1 MQQSHP
7 FQEEM
12 MHRIQGWTGLRAAV
26 IALGLVAWTATGAT
40 ASPLAYTTSGQVDTT
55 TGVSSSS
62 GGTPVT
68 PPDNVVSFVPLSSG
82 NSVDLSTGQTNV
94 GLGNFVISP
103 LASGTQ
109 TTYSNTPI
117 QISFQPQSY
126 NGTPISSD
134 PPVVIS
140 GVLNGTVNG
149 PSSSTVTA
157 TFNPPSPSTFSL
169 GSGNGTGDFSLPTSA
184 LLLAPSTSNNGTTS
198 AQGLVTSSTSSESP
212 VPEPSTIALFLTTV
226 GGLGLR
232 RYVLSR
238 RRSARA

>member
-1 MQQSHP
+1 
-7 FQEEM
+7 

-40 ASPLAYTTSGQVDTT
+40 AAPLIYTTSGQVTPT
-55 TGVSSSS
+55 TGVT
-62 GGTPVT
+62 GT
-68 PPDNVVSFVPLSSG
+68 NVVSFDPLSTG
-82 NSVDLSTGQTNV
+82 NSVDLSTGQTNA

-103 LASGTQ
+103 LAAGVT

-117 QISFQPQSY
+117 QISFLPASY
-126 NGTPISSD
+126 GGTSLSSD
-134 PPVVIS
+134 APVVVT
-140 GVLNGTVNG
+140 GVLNGVVSG

-157 TFNPPSPSTFSL
+157 TLNPPPSGLFNL
-169 GSGNGTGDFSLPTSA
+169 GGTNAAEFSLPTST
-184 LLLAPSTSNNGTTS
+184 LLLAPSTSNNGTTT
-198 AQGLVTSSTSSESP
+198 AQGLVTLTDSP

-238 RRSARA
+238 RRPARV

>member
-1 MQQSHP
+1 MAAISSVASGA
-7 FQEEM
+7 
-12 MHRIQGWTGLRAAV
+12 HRIQGWTGLRAAV

-40 ASPLAYTTSGQVDTT
+40 AAPLNYTTSGQVDTT
-55 TGVSSSS
+55 TGVS
-62 GGTPVT
+62 GT
-68 PPDNVVSFVPLSSG
+68 NVVSFVPLSSG
-82 NSVDLSTGQTNV
+82 NSVDFSTGQTNV

-103 LASGTQ
+103 LGSGVT
-109 TTYSNTPI
+109 TTYSSTPI

-126 NGTPISSD
+126 GSTSISSD
-134 PPVVIS
+134 APVVVS
-140 GVLNGTVNG
+140 GVLNGEVNG

-157 TFNPPSPSTFSL
+157 TFNPVQSPMINL
-169 GSGNGTGDFSLPTSA
+169 GGNGTAKFSLPTST

-198 AQGLVTSSTSSESP
+198 AQGLVTLVEAP

-238 RRSARA
+238 RRPARV

>member
-1 MQQSHP
+1 
-7 FQEEM
+7 

-40 ASPLAYTTSGQVDTT
+40 ASPLGYTTSGQVTPT
-55 TGVSSSS
+55 TGVT
-62 GGTPVT
+62 GT
-68 PPDNVVSFVPLSSG
+68 NVVSFVPLSSG
-82 NSVDLSTGQTNV
+82 NSVDLSTGQTNA

-103 LASGTQ
+103 LADGAT

-126 NGTPISSD
+126 GGTPINSD
-134 PPVVIS
+134 PAVVVS
-140 GVLNGTVNG
+140 GVLNGVVNG

-157 TFNPPSPSTFSL
+157 TFNPPSPSSL
-169 GSGNGTGDFSLPTSA
+169 NLGGNGTAEFSLPTST

-198 AQGLVTSSTSSESP
+198 AQGLVTSGASQTGSESP

-238 RRSARA
+238 RRPARA